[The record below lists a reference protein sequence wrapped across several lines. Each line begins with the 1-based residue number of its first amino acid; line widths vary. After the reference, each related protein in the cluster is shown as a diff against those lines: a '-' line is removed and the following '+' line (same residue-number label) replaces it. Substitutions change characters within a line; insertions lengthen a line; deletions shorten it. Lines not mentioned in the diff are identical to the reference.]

1 MSTRRHCNEQGI
13 QREKNLNRTFDNL
26 TDPRKPD
33 DILHKL
39 IDIVAITILAVMCGA
54 NGWNDIELLYLGKVK
69 KAGSKHF

>member
-1 MSTRRHCNEQGI
+1 MSKESK
-13 QREKNLNRTFDNL
+13 EKKTLIETFDNL

-33 DILHKL
+33 DILHQL